1 MKKCVLIISHG
12 SREKSAKD
20 DFKRLVKKYGKL
32 HPRWKVSHAYL
43 EMAKPSIPEALET
56 LALKSNE
63 ILVLPLFL
71 FAAKHVKKHIPE
83 ILGTFRKS
91 HPEIKVKL
99 AKPLGSDPKLLEILD
114 QRLKDIESSTST
126 K

>member
-12 SREKSAKD
+12 SREKSAND
-20 DFKRLVKKYGKL
+20 DFKRLVQKYRKL
-32 HPRWKVSHAYL
+32 HPHWKISHAYL
-43 EMAKPSIPEALET
+43 EMASPSIPA
-56 LALKSNE
+56 ALKALVLKSKE

-71 FAAKHVKKHIPE
+71 FAARHIKKNIPE

-114 QRLKDIESSTST
+114 QRLKDIESIAPT